1 MVKTAKETLRKKLK
15 EKRDNLPKEEVEK
28 LSLPVVERIKGLPQ
42 YGKAK
47 TVMLYHPLGNEVDLT
62 PLMEEIWRDS
72 KKVLLLPKIT
82 ADGEMVAVEVPGRE
96 LLRKGKFNI
105 VEPIGGKIVKPEKI
119 DFVAVPGVAFDK
131 RGCRLGLGKGFYDR
145 FLPRVKGF
153 KVGVAYDFQIV
164 DEVPCE
170 GHDVPLDAVIT
181 PTTIYYRKKEE
192 KDA

>member
-28 LSLPVVERIKGLPQ
+28 LSRLVVERIKGLPQ
-42 YGKAK
+42 YRKAK
-47 TVMLYHPLGNEVDLT
+47 TVMLYHPVGNEVDLT
-62 PLMEEIWRDS
+62 PLMEEIWRDP

-131 RGCRLGLGKGFYDR
+131 RGCRLGFGKGYYDR

-153 KVGVAYDFQIV
+153 KAGVAYDFQVV
-164 DEVPCE
+164 DTVPCE

-181 PTTIYYRKKEE
+181 PATIHYRKKEE